1 MAEITFQKWKSNNIH
16 HCTCRKCHQSPLG
29 YAVVLKLTQSRHLRK
44 DRELIAALDN
54 PGEEDI
60 NEVDSEDIIED
71 DIDNMGIDDMS
82 VYAPTRFG
90 H

>member
-1 MAEITFQKWKSNNIH
+1 M
-16 HCTCRKCHQSPLG
+16 G
-29 YAVVLKLTQSRHLRK
+29 YAIVSKLTWSHHLRK

-60 NEVDSEDIIED
+60 NEVDSEDIMKD
-71 DIDNMGIDDMS
+71 VIDNMGIDNMS
-82 VYAPTRFG
+82 AYVLTRFD